1 MIRIKNFNVPFN
13 DQSPINDL
21 VAKRLKLPPQH
32 IDEVVIVRKG
42 IDARRYKGAPI
53 YFVYILDVKVNIA
66 ENKVLAR
73 LKKDKNI
80 EIVTTKKADKIN
92 CQKSKISRPIIIG
105 FGPAGMFSAL
115 VLAKNGYRP
124 LIFERGSDVDTRHQD
139 IEKFWQGGQ
148 LKENSNVQ
156 FGEGGAGTFSDG
168 KLTTRINDNKI
179 TDVLEAFVEAGAPPE
194 IKYLHKPHIGT
205 DILRI
210 IVKNIREKIK
220 ALGGEI
226 FFNSQVTELK
236 STIKKNSQQVMY
248 F

>member
-73 LKKDKNI
+73 LKKDKNV

-92 CQKSKISRPIIIG
+92 CQK
-105 FGPAGMFSAL
+105 
-115 VLAKNGYRP
+115 
-124 LIFERGSDVDTRHQD
+124 
-139 IEKFWQGGQ
+139 
-148 LKENSNVQ
+148 
-156 FGEGGAGTFSDG
+156 
-168 KLTTRINDNKI
+168 
-179 TDVLEAFVEAGAPPE
+179 
-194 IKYLHKPHIGT
+194 
-205 DILRI
+205 
-210 IVKNIREKIK
+210 VKHLDR
-220 ALGGEI
+220 
-226 FFNSQVTELK
+226 
-236 STIKKNSQQVMY
+236 
-248 F
+248 

>member
-42 IDARRYKGAPI
+42 IDARRYKEAPI

-73 LKKDKNI
+73 LKKDKNV

-92 CQKSKISRPIIIG
+92 CQKSKTSRPIIIG

-115 VLAKNGYRP
+115 VLAKMDIDHLFLNVEVMWILDIRILKNFGK
-124 LIFERGSDVDTRHQD
+124 VD
-139 IEKFWQGGQ
+139 
-148 LKENSNVQ
+148 N
-156 FGEGGAGTFSDG
+156 
-168 KLTTRINDNKI
+168 
-179 TDVLEAFVEAGAPPE
+179 
-194 IKYLHKPHIGT
+194 
-205 DILRI
+205 
-210 IVKNIREKIK
+210 
-220 ALGGEI
+220 
-226 FFNSQVTELK
+226 
-236 STIKKNSQQVMY
+236 
-248 F
+248 

>member
-80 EIVTTKKADKIN
+80 EIVTTISLRFCQYYKKIEAY
-92 CQKSKISRPIIIG
+92 
-105 FGPAGMFSAL
+105 F
-115 VLAKNGYRP
+115 VLN
-124 LIFERGSDVDTRHQD
+124 
-139 IEKFWQGGQ
+139 
-148 LKENSNVQ
+148 
-156 FGEGGAGTFSDG
+156 
-168 KLTTRINDNKI
+168 
-179 TDVLEAFVEAGAPPE
+179 
-194 IKYLHKPHIGT
+194 
-205 DILRI
+205 
-210 IVKNIREKIK
+210 
-220 ALGGEI
+220 
-226 FFNSQVTELK
+226 LK
-236 STIKKNSQQVMY
+236 S
-248 F
+248 